1 MKKMMMK
8 NLKVQTFSRPMYLL
22 LHRTSPHFTADR
34 TAAGYG
40 HGCSGSQPAHADSAG
55 DGGPGEE
62 GEEAEAYPG
71 RRRGVWGQV
80 TTPWM
85 VGDWAVCLDPAAVD
99 SSIDGWMTL
108 SQSQHSSAIAFDAYK
123 LSQ

>member
-1 MKKMMMK
+1 
-8 NLKVQTFSRPMYLL
+8 MYLL
-22 LHRTSPHFTADR
+22 LHRTPHFTADR

-40 HGCSGSQPAHADSAG
+40 HGCSGSQPAHADPAG

-80 TTPWM
+80 TTPPPWM
-85 VGDWAVCLDPAAVD
+85 VCVDLD

-123 LSQ
+123 LS